1 MGIKGRKRSRGG
13 TSVRFPGT
21 TATLTLSGD
30 YQSAGGHPFGLLHC
44 ASTNR
49 ATIVLDVDSP
59 VELFTDLWAEFEL
72 LDFGDALDI
81 DGLTAVIDSAPA
93 EGAYREWLAEGYGPR
108 EGACSIATRVAVT
121 YAVMTKDR
129 RRNVAEE
136 AVEVGVRL
144 PTLITSLSGLGLKAR
159 PMTSAEIIAAVGE
172 IYREQ
177 HPATFADVL
186 ADESEQRRDRM
197 IHDGLETASA
207 TVASKH
213 LDVPTVEHL
222 AMPTWAAPRRRVAI
236 TYRPILPPVDAQLLA
251 LGDELVGDFP
261 DAEADETPGAA
272 EFAPNRRRLAR
283 MGAIVSV
290 TEPRH
295 RGASLETIRAELP
308 LAGRL
313 AVRLGYDLQA
323 ALLAGSIGVGVSLPE
338 HLTVADVPVAV

>member
-44 ASTNR
+44 ASTHR

-93 EGAYREWLAEGYGPR
+93 EDAYRQWLAEGYGPR
-108 EGACSIATRVAVT
+108 EGACSIATRVAIT

-172 IYREQ
+172 TYRET
-177 HPATFADVL
+177 HPARFADVL

-236 TYRPILPPVDAQLLA
+236 TYRPILPPVDAQLHDLDDDLA
-251 LGDELVGDFP
+251 ADLA
-261 DAEADETPGAA
+261 DAEVADAA
-272 EFAPNRRRLAR
+272 AASPSRRRLAR

-323 ALLAGSIGVGVSLPE
+323 ALFAGSIGVGVSLPE